1 MKRRV
6 RVSAV
11 QLPTVIEGTSFEAKQ
26 KRNLRVILDA
36 LKTAGIRKSDI
47 VLLGEYANLHHR
59 TWSSDL
65 TEYRPDTIPGR
76 FTTAVAGAAKQF
88 RMNVVIPMFGVYKK
102 KLSSYAVVINRRGKI
117 VGCYAKTHP
126 TVPEQAMGIKAGDEF
141 PVYGLDC
148 AKIGIMTCMDIEYP
162 EVAQIYMLKG
172 AEVLLFPHV
181 QSSWGEID
189 WEIRYRSRAVDT
201 GLPVVSACYG
211 YPEGE
216 WKSGMMIG
224 RSSVI
229 GRDGLVLADIGRAI
243 GVLTHDIDLDT
254 KRLTPFYFNENLDR
268 TLAVTASRRPEIYK
282 DLVSLQHKKKAL
294 RLVKVSSQKG
304 TKSARKQ
311 KGK

>member
-1 MKRRV
+1 MKRMV

-26 KRNLRVILDA
+26 KRNLQTILNA
-36 LKTAGIRKSDI
+36 LKTAGRRKSDL
-47 VLLGEYANLHHR
+47 VLFGEYANLHHR

-65 TEYRPDTIPGR
+65 TEYRPDTIPG
-76 FTTAVAGAAKQF
+76 TLTKAVAGAAKQL

-102 KLSSYAVVINRRGKI
+102 KLSSFAVVIDRRGRI
-117 VGCYAKTHP
+117 VGCYQKTHP

-141 PVYGLDC
+141 PVYALDC
-148 AKIGIMTCMDIEYP
+148 GKIGIMTCMDIEYP

-172 AEVLLFPHV
+172 AEILLFPHV
-181 QSSWGEID
+181 QSSWGEVD

-224 RSSVI
+224 RSSLI

-243 GVLTHDIDLDT
+243 GVLTVDIDLET

-282 DLVSLQHKKKAL
+282 ELVSLHHKKKAL
-294 RLVKVSSQKG
+294 RLVKKLPQKG
-304 TKSARKQ
+304 GRAIET
-311 KGK
+311 

>member
-1 MKRRV
+1 MKRMI

-26 KRNLRVILDA
+26 KRNLQAILNA
-36 LKTAGIRKSDI
+36 LKTAGRRKSDL
-47 VLLGEYANLHHR
+47 VLFGEYANLHHR

-65 TEYRPDTIPGR
+65 TEYRPDPIPG
-76 FTTAVAGAAKQF
+76 TLTKAVAGAAKQL

-102 KLSSYAVVINRRGKI
+102 KLSSFAVVIDRRGRI
-117 VGCYAKTHP
+117 VGCYQKTHP
-126 TVPEQAMGIKAGDEF
+126 TVPEQGLGIKAGNEF
-141 PVYGLDC
+141 PVYSLDC
-148 AKIGIMTCMDIEYP
+148 VKIGIMTCMDIEYP

-224 RSSVI
+224 RSSVV
-229 GRDGLVLADIGRAI
+229 GRDGLVLSDIGRAI
-243 GVLTHDIDLDT
+243 GVLTHDIDLET

-282 DLVSLQHKKKAL
+282 ELVSLRHKAKAL
-294 RLVKVSSQKG
+294 KLVKQLPQRS
-304 TKSARKQ
+304 T
-311 KGK
+311 